1 MFNSAMPWRRFAV
14 PVITS
19 ILLAGAIAQ
28 AQAAVITTK
37 YLDLGNHHFSANL
50 TLTNDSDAAGINE
63 FTVYFDQGLF
73 SGLSLLAAPAGWDNI
88 LAQPDKALAS
98 NGFFDSY
105 LAQGLALGQKASF
118 TLGFTYAGQIAPA
131 ALPFDIVGAD
141 FLPTSSGFTSLEAAA
156 VPEPAPMAL
165 IGLAAALLVFQRRR
179 QGASA

>member
-1 MFNSAMPWRRFAV
+1 MFIPATPWRRFAM
-14 PVITS
+14 PVIAS

-63 FTVYFDQGLF
+63 FTVYFDRALF
-73 SGLSLLAAPAGWDNI
+73 SGLSVLTAPAGWDNL

-118 TLGFTYAGQIAPA
+118 SLGFTFAAAGAPG
-131 ALPFDIVGAD
+131 ALPFDMVGAD

-165 IGLAAALLVFQRRR
+165 IGLGAALFVFQRRR